1 MSGDIVALL
10 RAGRP
15 VAFDGT
21 PDTINFRW
29 QFFVPSKG
37 IKTNAQMWSACC
49 TLMGDAADEIER
61 LRDEVERLRK
71 ELGGSDDR

>member
-1 MSGDIVALL
+1 MSDDIVSLL

-37 IKTNAQMWSACC
+37 INTNAKMWAACC
-49 TLMGDAADEIER
+49 TLLADAADEIER
-61 LRDEVERLRK
+61 LRKEVK
-71 ELGGSDDR
+71 AK